1 MSSGPSILCYSDPGI
16 VSFQCSRVCK
26 RSVLVGRRYF
36 VFKPNLHFRFG
47 MGGEGG
53 VAERERRSVFAG
65 LRPCLISH
73 DTFVKQYVTPS
84 PPYTQA
90 VWFLYLRDLLLCG
103 LPA

>member
-36 VFKPNLHFRFG
+36 VFKPNLHFRFE

-53 VAERERRSVFAG
+53 WG
-65 LRPCLISH
+65 
-73 DTFVKQYVTPS
+73 
-84 PPYTQA
+84 
-90 VWFLYLRDLLLCG
+90 
-103 LPA
+103 